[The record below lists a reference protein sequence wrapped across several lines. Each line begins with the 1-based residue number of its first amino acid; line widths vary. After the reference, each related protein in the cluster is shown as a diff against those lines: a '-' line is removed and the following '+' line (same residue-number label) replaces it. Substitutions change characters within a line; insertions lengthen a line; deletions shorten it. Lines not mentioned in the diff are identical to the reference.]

1 MHAYFVLHFPKRY
14 RSPCTLRVGFCKALR
29 CGHRNVQL
37 SAHIFQNLLEFFV
50 SGINEIPRNFLA
62 LSSFGFW
69 IAHICLSFRF
79 DASDIAFQ
87 ISSQKGSGLEVVCP
101 LVSLSRTR
109 YIHSVVFSENFV
121 NLVKHL
127 STYVTILDLD
137 QRSNSRRYFLQHC
150 IQRCTRCPGHVDV
163 FQWNWE

>member
-1 MHAYFVLHFPKRY
+1 MTEVHQRRKMYCFAFFPCFRDLVDSLASTMHAYFVLHFPKRY

-50 SGINEIPRNFLA
+50 SGINEIPRNFQA

-69 IAHICLSFRF
+69 IAHICLSLRF

-87 ISSQKGSGLEVVCP
+87 ISSQKKGLVWRSFA
-101 LVSLSRTR
+101 LLSVAPRTR
-109 YIHSVVFSENFV
+109 YIHPVVFQPIS
-121 NLVKHL
+121 
-127 STYVTILDLD
+127 
-137 QRSNSRRYFLQHC
+137 
-150 IQRCTRCPGHVDV
+150 
-163 FQWNWE
+163 